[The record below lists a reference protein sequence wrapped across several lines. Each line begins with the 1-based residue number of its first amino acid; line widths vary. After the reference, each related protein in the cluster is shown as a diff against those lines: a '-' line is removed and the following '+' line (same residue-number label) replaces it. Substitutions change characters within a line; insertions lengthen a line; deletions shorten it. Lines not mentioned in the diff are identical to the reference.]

1 MLIKLMKHE
10 WKGTY
15 KTFLLMY
22 GILLLLS
29 ISMVIGIQIKS
40 DWLIQITVGLMGLSM
55 FAVCLGYG
63 VMVFWRY
70 NKNLYGSEG
79 YLMFTLPVSGWQ
91 LLASKLLTSVLWGI
105 LTVIVGLFCGGII
118 LIPAISYNEA
128 GFYKIFMDQLWQA
141 IHFVGMDN
149 IILGIFIILAGV
161 IASILEVYFII
172 TAVHLP
178 FITRGRVIIGL
189 LLTYVLDKIQTF
201 LMTNLAPR
209 GLKEA
214 VVALVNNSS
223 PSAMEMI
230 QVYRSGGLFI
240 LFVMILLGAIYFA
253 ATTFILSKKV
263 SIK

>member
-29 ISMVIGIQIKS
+29 ISMMIGIQTKS
-40 DWLIQITVGLMGLSM
+40 DWLIRITVGLMGLSM
-55 FAVCLGYG
+55 FSVCLGYG

-70 NKNLYGSEG
+70 YKNLYGSEG

-91 LLASKLLTSVLWGI
+91 LLTSKLLTSVLWGI
-105 LTVIVGLFCGGII
+105 LTVIVGLICGGII
-118 LIPAISYNEA
+118 LIPAISYVEA
-128 GFYKIFMDQLWQA
+128 GFYKVFMDQLWQG

-149 IILGIFIILAGV
+149 IILGLFIILAIV
-161 IASILEVYFII
+161 VASILEIYFII

-178 FITRGRVIIGL
+178 FIRRGKVIVGL
-189 LLTYVLDKIQTF
+189 LLAYVLDRVESFI
-201 LMTNLAPR
+201 MTNLAPS
-209 GLKEA
+209 GIKA
-214 VVALVNNSS
+214 AAKALIDNSA
-223 PSAMEMI
+223 PSAIEVI
-230 QVYRSGGLFI
+230 QVYHSGGLFI
-240 LFVMILLGAIYFA
+240 LLIMIALAAIYFA